1 MAKSY
6 YKPGDYNVIC
16 DRCGGQYKRSECAIE
31 WNGLLTCLRG
41 CWEERH
47 PQDFVR
53 AKEDRQAVPI
63 ARPDISFEMGTT
75 TLAKNALEGAT
86 TIKLTSKAK
95 VQRVGDSIGIGLNDG
110 SVFWT
115 FVTEDPS
122 GNTVTIN
129 NGLWQDADS
138 GNTVLLSGSVG

>member
-63 ARPDISFEMGTT
+63 ARPDISFEMATT
-75 TLAKNALEGAT
+75 TLSSSA
-86 TIKLTSKAK
+86 SKDDVSIEVDSAANISK
-95 VQRVGDSIGIGLNDG
+95 RDSIGIGLNDG

-138 GNTVLLSGSVG
+138 GNTVLLGGSVG

>member
-63 ARPDISFEMGTT
+63 ARPDISFEMATT
-75 TLAKNALEGAT
+75 TLSSSA
-86 TIKLTSKAK
+86 SKDDVSIEVASAANISK
-95 VQRVGDSIGIGLNDG
+95 RDSIGVGLNDG

-138 GNTVLLSGSVG
+138 GNTVLLGGSVG

>member
-63 ARPDISFEMGTT
+63 ARPDISFEMATT
-75 TLAKNALEGAT
+75 TLSSSA
-86 TIKLTSKAK
+86 SKDDVSIEVASAANISK
-95 VQRVGDSIGIGLNDG
+95 RDSIGIGLNDG

-122 GNTVTIN
+122 GTTVTIN
-129 NGLWQDADS
+129 NGLWQDADA
-138 GNTVLLSGSVG
+138 GNTVILSGSVG

>member
-63 ARPDISFEMGTT
+63 ARPDISFEMATT
-75 TLAKNALEGAT
+75 TLSSSA
-86 TIKLTSKAK
+86 SKDDVSIEVASVANISK
-95 VQRVGDSIGIGLNDG
+95 RDSIGVGLNDG

-115 FVTEDPS
+115 FVIEDPS

-138 GNTVLLSGSVG
+138 GNTVLLGGSVG

>member
-1 MAKSY
+1 MARSY

-41 CWEERH
+41 CWEIRQ

-53 AKEDRQAVPI
+53 AKEDNQSVSI
-63 ARPDISFEMGTT
+63 ARVDINYEMSTT
-75 TLAKNALEGAT
+75 TLGSSAAKDAKTLE
-86 TIKLTSKAK
+86 ITSTSNISK
-95 VQRVGDSIGIGLNDG
+95 GDSIGVGLNDETI
-110 SVFWT
+110 FWAL
-115 FVTEDPS
+115 VTADPS

-129 NGLWQDADS
+129 NGLWKAADS
-138 GNTVLLSGSVG
+138 GNTVYLSGSVA

>member
-75 TLAKNALEGAT
+75 TLSSSA
-86 TIKLTSKAK
+86 SKDDVSIEVASAANISK
-95 VQRVGDSIGIGLNDG
+95 RDSIGIGLNDG

-122 GNTVTIN
+122 GTIVTIN

-138 GNTVLLSGSVG
+138 GNTVLLGGSVG